1 MLNTSMAVRKK
12 SPTSDTL
19 STKDRLLKTAITL
32 FSRRGFDGIS
42 VNDIVQTAGVN
53 KRMVYHYFEN
63 KALLY
68 QEALSY
74 AYDGLSA
81 FEQEI
86 IGEAQSLEDIVK
98 RLVLVY
104 FEFPRIHPEFTQLM
118 LWENLNKGQGIRNS
132 RARLSKDSV
141 VARLAMA
148 IRQDA
153 DGVKWRKD
161 LDATEL
167 LVTIIGICQ
176 VYASHRYTLS
186 QGLHINLGSP
196 VVTKRGIAIAE
207 HFLLAGMRP

>member
-1 MLNTSMAVRKK
+1 MAPRK
-12 SPTSDTL
+12 SPAKKNTP
-19 STKDRLLKTAITL
+19 STRDRLLRTAISL
-32 FSRRGFDGIS
+32 FSNKGFDGVS
-42 VNDIVQTAGVN
+42 VNDIVKQAGVN

-63 KALLY
+63 KARLY

-81 FEQEI
+81 FEQET
-86 IGEAQSLEDIVK
+86 IGDAQSLEDIVK

-104 FEFPRIHPEFTQLM
+104 FEFPRIHPKFTQLM

-167 LVTIIGICQ
+167 LITIIGICQ

-186 QGLHINLGSP
+186 QGLHINLGAP
-196 VVTKRGIAIAE
+196 AVIKRGIANAE
-207 HFLLAGMRP
+207 HFLLAGVRP